1 MFHVVCLK
9 VGAAWDKSL
18 NETVSM
24 RNSKILNIIISKS
37 LVRQYFLCR
46 VLPVWFCFLGQ
57 FGFVCSKVIF
67 FLYHE
72 FEQVSEGGG
81 GVKVVLM
88 KN

>member
-67 FLYHE
+67 FCIMNLNKL
-72 FEQVSEGGG
+72 VGGG